1 MEDRVY
7 IVHRQIEKIPEIS
20 GRVKAVDL
28 HRNRISEM
36 VLSRVESMEYLDL
49 SDNRIAEINDLENV
63 PNLKVLDLSYNLIST
78 VEIPVMNLEEL
89 YLISNDIPMIHGL
102 ELPMLRKL
110 DMAANEICRIEN
122 LEGCRSLAELY
133 LGSNRIREVDGL
145 DDLCMLK
152 TLDLQNNDILRVDCL
167 KIPRSVEVLLLGEN
181 VNLEQIDNIEALCN
195 LRILGIEKTRV
206 LMEAHEGK
214 FEVWK

>member
-1 MEDRVY
+1 MDEKMY

-20 GRVKAVDL
+20 GCVKVVDL
-28 HRNRISEM
+28 HRNKISEM
-36 VLSRVESMEYLDL
+36 ALNRVESMEYLDL

-63 PNLKVLDLSYNLIST
+63 PNLKILDLSYNLIST
-78 VEIPVMNLEEL
+78 VNIPIMNLEEL
-89 YLISNDIPMIHGL
+89 YLISNDIPMIHGI

-122 LEGCRSLAELY
+122 LDGCKNLVELY
-133 LGSNRIREVDGL
+133 LGSNQIREVEGL
-145 DDLCMLK
+145 YELCLLK
-152 TLDLQNNDILRVDCL
+152 TLDLQNNDILSVDCL

-181 VNLEQIDNIEALCN
+181 VNLEQIENIEALCN

-206 LMEAHEGK
+206 LEVYEGK
-214 FEVWK
+214 FEVWR